1 MGIYA
6 PAKHVRGSIRG
17 HEWLCAPP
25 VKRVPSP
32 TWGKNVRVVVP
43 NAVHSGADGTL
54 FVRAA
59 IGFTHQ
65 RKLDGTDGLE
75 ERSARDR
82 LSQTQCRVGW
92 SPQIS
97 RTPLGF
103 ELSALFAFSDT
114 TSFGYNLGDGK
125 WLARRLTGNELG
137 NLLKFPVRPA
147 GALLIDWKD

>member
-1 MGIYA
+1 M
-6 PAKHVRGSIRG
+6 RGSIRG

-65 RKLDGTDGLE
+65 RKLDGKDGLE

-82 LSQTQCRVGW
+82 LSQTHCRVGW
-92 SPQIS
+92 SLQIS

-114 TSFGYNLGDGK
+114 TSFGYNLGNYIRKLRTTSYGRSRCD
-125 WLARRLTGNELG
+125 ARCELG
-137 NLLKFPVRPA
+137 LTLDVNFR
-147 GALLIDWKD
+147 I